1 MDLIPRYF
9 SRLNMIFGPSE
20 LITVLNLSFH
30 QQLYIV
36 LNIRFLR
43 KIDSWNTVLKEIVEA
58 ANLNI
63 LRTDWEAT
71 SQI

>member
-1 MDLIPRYF
+1 
-9 SRLNMIFGPSE
+9 MIFGPSE

-63 LRTDWEAT
+63 LRTD
-71 SQI
+71 